1 MAIDEPKDMLIEC
14 QDCKIENIFTDYT
27 PSTFILCNQ
36 CREQLVHPNFN
47 ETHNEYR
54 CDDCGFTI
62 CLLKETEFAE
72 GETPCRCESLNMHL
86 VNPSTLY
93 ENALN
98 AGAFEE
104 DDIATKDFD
113 WFRSEDAGTGEDYNE
128 IFDQD
133 PGNN

>member
-1 MAIDEPKDMLIEC
+1 MAIDKPRDMLVEC
-14 QDCKIENIFTDYT
+14 QDCGIENIFTDYT
-27 PSTFILCNQ
+27 PDTLVICNQ

-72 GETPCRCESLNMHL
+72 GETPCRCESLNLHL

-93 ENALN
+93 EDALN
-98 AGAFEE
+98 AGAFQE
-104 DDIATKDFD
+104 DDIETEDFD
-113 WFRSEDAGTGEDYNE
+113 WFRSEKSEASDSYDEM
-128 IFDQD
+128 FDQD

>member
-1 MAIDEPKDMLIEC
+1 MAIDKPRDMLVEC
-14 QDCKIENIFTDYT
+14 QDCGIENIFTDYT
-27 PSTFILCNQ
+27 PDTLVICNQ
-36 CREQLVHPNFN
+36 CREQLIHPNFN

-72 GETPCRCESLNMHL
+72 GETPCRCESLNLHL

-93 ENALN
+93 EDALK
-98 AGAFEE
+98 AGAFQE
-104 DDIATKDFD
+104 DDIETEDFD
-113 WFRSEDAGTGEDYNE
+113 WFRSEKSEASDSYDEM
-128 IFDQD
+128 FDQD